1 MVSASCWQNC
11 VCYSSASHNTPVLG
25 LLVNPTMMSV
35 YIPKPAQRTEY
46 QYVVV
51 NRDVRDLEMVPDT
64 IDIVFGHLT
73 SGKNPSMDKQ
83 IVNHDLKEQ
92 ANTR

>member
-1 MVSASCWQNC
+1 MSGECQLLAELRMLQQRQPQ
-11 VCYSSASHNTPVLG
+11 HPVLG

-46 QYVVV
+46 QYAVV
-51 NRDVRDLEMVPDT
+51 NRDVRDLEMVLHT

-92 ANTR
+92 ANT